1 MWNDSIFNQFENFVG
16 IFYGESFY
24 WGDIINGTIVSMLL
38 FAIFTLSAI
47 IAMIVNGT
55 ASAEIKMGKSLK
67 RIKGFAA
74 RFGVI
79 QKGNFVH
86 FNKICLSKM
95 PASAKKSCIRFLF
108 NPSTQNQAEFKRS
121 LARTADRSC
130 TNAFIGY
137 IVVFGLGAIMAIVTL
152 GLETFYL
159 EGNNLFLA
167 ISLFYGTTMLIAMAL
182 QMYFIG
188 NKYKNVDIQIYTE
201 VVSRFISEQ
210 DTMKIVQKAENKA
223 KEGVVDSIDELRRIV
238 YGLIESGAS
247 KQLLTMFRDGLVSV
261 AANNYNGVADQLRI
275 ENIVSRINSYIA

>member
-38 FAIFTLSAI
+38 FAMFTLSAI

-86 FNKICLSKM
+86 FNKMCLSKM
-95 PASAKKSCIRFLF
+95 PVSVKKSCIRFLF

-121 LARTADRSC
+121 LVRTADRSC

-210 DTMKIVQKAENKA
+210 DTMKIVQKAENKV